1 MLKKKNLY
9 SFLPDEFHERAYNIS
24 LLIEGIEN
32 TYTKNRKRELHT
44 IIPCKYP
51 YFILHNTCYI
61 YWPGVEHISRRSKY
75 ALEKLTGYTVPE
87 EFSRAHYRELRQHTE
102 RLLGSL
108 LVPVDEEACFDYAE
122 LYAKAYPEDTAGY
135 HYVVDMSNYTAFQYL
150 KPNVSHALRTLI
162 IPPLEELIFPWSNN
176 LPEPLE
182 LLYRAWLTLRK
193 RNDTNLFSIADKGL
207 GFTPKGYLFI
217 DWGCFLQTKEA
228 TIRGKSFDAK
238 SVHDALIN
246 YKRPITVSKNILHR
260 DLNCRYT
267 TSLNRALKDPIVRNP
282 YLQTVCDMGFNRGI
296 NDLKGYYTIIDP
308 IALHRKQK
316 IFDGRE
322 HYRRLQGT
330 RQTYAELRE
339 RQKAGLP
346 PKRTTKLYSFEFK
359 PILYLQEPEE
369 VTDKLSDYQWF
380 NGSHEEQIHA
390 IKRNG
395 IYYFARPNYLSLAK
409 DAACYA
415 DVQLWL
421 RFLDSF
427 KMMMEVSDSGKWDPE
442 AKSIAIPHS
451 DYLSALTEDLRQKAG
466 AAFIHDFLTR
476 DVPWAAKRER
486 IKKIEYE
493 KAMQKY
499 MTTYFEKDPTLTEA
513 TIRSGNWYNK
523 LVAKVAQEKIDPL
536 TVRIEAYVQLPT
548 ASSPSN
554 VQFYS
559 PMAIATVERFAKG
572 SFGLIDK
579 KYELTPLCP
588 LITENILP
596 APYILAW
603 ARFCLQVAKRQE
615 ETPDSRELKGRCWT
629 PSEDMALSMY
639 FRGMMRTTD
648 DEWHEL
654 LTQLT
659 SRNKMACRMRSAQH
673 NALFKPILT
682 PQRYDQHRFGRRACT
697 PIEAKRAMYL
707 IGCIKAMTHRN
718 EKVHQRSPFIKRIFN
733 APDEEIKSWFIP
745 PNYRPEIFQHLI
757 DPYTMTID

>member
-1 MLKKKNLY
+1 MLKKKYLY
-9 SFLPDEFHERAYNIS
+9 KFLPDEFNERAYNIS
-24 LLIEGIEN
+24 LLIESIEN
-32 TYTKNRKRELHT
+32 IYTKNEKRKLQDMTR
-44 IIPCKYP
+44 CRYP
-51 YFILHNTCYI
+51 YFIIHNTCYI
-61 YWPGVEHISRRSKY
+61 YWPGVEHINKRSKY
-75 ALEKLTGYTVPE
+75 VLEKLIGYTVPE
-87 EFSRAHYRELRQHTE
+87 EFSRAHYRNLRQHTE

-108 LVPVDEEACFDYAE
+108 LVPVDEDVCFTYAD
-122 LYAKAYPEDTAGY
+122 LYAKTYPGDTAGY
-135 HYVVDMSNYTAFQYL
+135 RYVVGMHNYTAFQYL
-150 KPNVSHALRTLI
+150 RPNISHALRTLI
-162 IPPLEELIFPWSNN
+162 VPPLEELILPWSNSV
-176 LPEPLE
+176 PEPLT

-193 RNDTNLFSIADKGL
+193 RNDTNLFSMADKGV

-217 DWGCFLQTKEA
+217 NWSRFLQTKEA
-228 TIRGKSFDAK
+228 DIEGKSLDAE
-238 SVHDALIN
+238 SVHNALIN
-246 YKRPITVSKNILHR
+246 YKRPLTISKNILHR
-260 DLNCRYT
+260 NLTCNYGA
-267 TSLNRALKDPIVRNP
+267 SLNRALEDPVVRNP
-282 YLQTVCDMGFNRGI
+282 YLKTVCSMGFNRGV
-296 NDLKGYYTIIDP
+296 NDLRGYYTIIDP
-308 IALHRKQK
+308 IALHRKRK

-322 HYRRLQGT
+322 HHRRLEET
-330 RQTYAELRE
+330 RRSFAEFRE

-346 PKRTTKLYSFEFK
+346 PKRTTKLHSFEFK

-380 NGSHEEQIHA
+380 NDSHEEQIHA

-395 IYYFARPNYLSLAK
+395 LYYFARPNYLSLAK
-409 DAACYA
+409 DAACRA

-451 DYLSALTEDLRQKAG
+451 DYLSTLTEDLRQKAG
-466 AAFIHDFLTR
+466 VAFIHDFLTR
-476 DVPWAAKRER
+476 DVPWATDRER

-499 MTTYFEKDPTLTEA
+499 MTTYFEKDPTLSEA

-536 TVRIEAYVQLPT
+536 AVRREAYVQLPT

-579 KYELTPLCP
+579 KYELTPLSP
-588 LITENILP
+588 LMIGDTSP

-603 ARFCLQVAKRQE
+603 ARFCLQIIKKQE
-615 ETPDSRELKGRCWT
+615 EAPDSRELKGRCWT
-629 PSEDMALSMY
+629 PSEDMVLSMY

-648 DEWHEL
+648 DEWREL
-654 LTQLT
+654 LTQLV
-659 SRNKMACRMRSAQH
+659 SRNKMACRTRSMLH
-673 NALFKPILT
+673 NALLKPILI
-682 PQRYDQHRFGRRACT
+682 PQRYNQYRFGRHTHT

-707 IGCIKAMTHRN
+707 IGCIKAATHRG
-718 EKVHQRSPFIKRIFN
+718 EKVHQRSPFIKKIFD
-733 APDEEIKSWFIP
+733 ASDEEVAAWFIP
-745 PNYRPEIFQHLI
+745 SRYRPEVFQHLI
-757 DPYTMTID
+757 DPYT